1 VLAVAACGGRVSG
14 ASSQHEGGFDAAA
27 EVGAAAGA
35 EAGMS
40 IEAAAPFEAAAPME
54 GAAIPESGA
63 AADSDDGAVPDGV
76 PSEEAASD
84 VTIDSTP
91 DVATESAVDASA
103 DVTPDAVPDSLP
115 YALSETAPDAPAPSC
130 NSAAGSGLTDCGPNL
145 ESCCITLPVPGGSFY
160 RSYDGVSCPGGPDPM
175 PAPQLGCYTTMNA
188 PATVSG
194 FRLDK
199 YLVTV
204 ARFRRFVNAVVAG
217 WLPAPGSGTHAYLN
231 QGKGVTDST
240 SPGAFET
247 GWDSAWNGDLP
258 QTVAAWASIIAAGNF
273 TALPT
278 GQESLP
284 MAGQSWTQAYAFC
297 IWDGAFLPTE
307 AEWNFA
313 AAGGSEQRVYPW
325 SMPPTSQELN
335 CSEANLDVDG
345 GSCVAASGEW
355 LPIGAFSPGGDGRW
369 GHVDLVG
376 SQSQWTLDWLRD
388 YVTPCID
395 CAALQPPEDPSPLLE
410 AARVLRGGDYAEGLP
425 DLLVSFR
432 NADFPEAGNSDSSE
446 GFRCARAP

>member
-1 VLAVAACGGRVSG
+1 MSGEVSSSAYGRFAKRAMGFVTVALCGACGGQVSG
-14 ASSQHEGGFDAAA
+14 QVEHLPDASSDASAQRP
-27 EVGAAAGA
+27 GAALGD
-35 EAGMS
+35 EAGD
-40 IEAAAPFEAAAPME
+40 EAATL
-54 GAAIPESGA
+54 G
-63 AADSDDGAVPDGV
+63 
-76 PSEEAASD
+76 
-84 VTIDSTP
+84 P
-91 DVATESAVDASA
+91 DVGMEPAVDASGL
-103 DVTPDAVPDSLP
+103 DEPESSDIVVGSLDTDAASD
-115 YALSETAPDAPAPSC
+115 ALEDAAPPTLDASAPSC
-130 NSAAGSGLTDCGPNL
+130 EGFGLGRSTCGPL
-145 ESCCITLPVPGGSFY
+145 EEDCCISLPVPGGTFY
-160 RSYDGVSCPGGPDPM
+160 RSFDGVSCPGGPIP
-175 PAPQLGCYTTMNA
+175 PEAPELGCYTTMDA
-188 PATVSG
+188 PATVSP

-247 GWDSAWNGDLP
+247 GWDSAWNVGLP
-258 QTVAAWASIIAAGNF
+258 RTVDAWASIIASGNF
-273 TALPT
+273 TAFPA

-284 MAGQSWTQAYAFC
+284 MAGSSWTQAYAFC
-297 IWDGAFLPTE
+297 IWDGGVLPTE

-325 SMPPTSQELN
+325 STPPTSQRLD
-335 CSEANLDVDG
+335 CSEANFDVDG
-345 GSCVAASGEW
+345 GPCVDPSSGW
-355 LPIGAFSPGGDGRW
+355 FAIGTFSPGGDGKW
-369 GHVDLVG
+369 GHVELAG
-376 SQSQWTLDWLRD
+376 SQSQWTLDWFRD

-410 AARVLRGGDYAEGLP
+410 AARVLRGGDYADGVP

-432 NADFPEAGNSDSSE
+432 NADFPEAGDSDSTE